1 MKTKI
6 RLNRVVDTSKNCD
19 VCSGFATSDYIHYQ
33 LEYIEEGVVYFKQ
46 YHLGCIANILIA
58 QITEE
63 EARDEHSN
71 NRMTKMHV
79 YDVESMYPNI
89 NERKG

>member
-1 MKTKI
+1 MILFIERKVSKMKTNI
-6 RLNRVVDTSKNCD
+6 RLEKFETVDYYSLT
-19 VCSGFATSDYIHYQ
+19 YQ
-33 LEYIEEGVVYFKQ
+33 EDGYHCAKCYSAKEIED
-46 YHLGCIANILIA
+46 ILIA
-58 QITEE
+58 QITEQQ
-63 EARDEHSN
+63 ARDEHSN